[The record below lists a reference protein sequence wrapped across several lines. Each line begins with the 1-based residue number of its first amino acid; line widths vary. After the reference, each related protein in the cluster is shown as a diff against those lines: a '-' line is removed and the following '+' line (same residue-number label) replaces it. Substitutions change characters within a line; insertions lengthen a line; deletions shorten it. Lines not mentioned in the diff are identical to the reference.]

1 MSHISFNDALTE
13 KAGLLTGSSLT
24 SIREYPVRPQNV
36 YLRHVRLLIDPW
48 CWSPEY
54 FSGKRTNKKVN
65 FTHFQF
71 DRWLSNEVTIQNHR
85 AIVSRDNC
93 GRNILNDYFRN
104 LQSIILDTHQFREP
118 HLATHREHS
127 PSQLQQ
133 HCKRRTSWPST
144 QPYQC
149 VPYFQNVKQFYGA
162 GVQAIPFMPTI
173 KVHDLAVIDFVETST
188 CSAALCTPI

>member
-1 MSHISFNDALTE
+1 MHLQSGFAYRYTSDFYSRVPRSTTERILAALSPAYWPMML
-13 KAGLLTGSSLT
+13 KFWILLRKT
-24 SIREYPVRPQNV
+24 
-36 YLRHVRLLIDPW
+36 
-48 CWSPEY
+48 
-54 FSGKRTNKKVN
+54 KKKGN
-65 FTHFQF
+65 LTHFQF
-71 DRWLSNEVTIQNHR
+71 DRWLSNEVTIRNHS
-85 AIVSRDNC
+85 AIVSWDNC
-93 GRNILNDYFRN
+93 GRNLLKVYFRN

-133 HCKRRTSWPST
+133 HCKRRTSWPGK

-149 VPYFQNVKQFYGA
+149 VPYFQNSKQFYGA
-162 GVQAIPFMPTI
+162 GVQEIPFMPTI